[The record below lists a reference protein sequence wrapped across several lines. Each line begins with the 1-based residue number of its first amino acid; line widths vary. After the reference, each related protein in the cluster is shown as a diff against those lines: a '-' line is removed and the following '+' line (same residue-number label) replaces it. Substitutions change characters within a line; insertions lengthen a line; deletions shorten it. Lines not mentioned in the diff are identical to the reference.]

1 MYMNKIKEKIN
12 EHKDVI
18 PYIFFGV
25 CTTLVNMIVYWFC
38 AHIIN
43 LSVMISTVIGW
54 ILSVLFAYITNRK
67 WVFHSNVKGIFNIL
81 KEMTSFFSCR
91 LLTGFLDLACMFLF
105 VDLLH
110 MNDMVIKILANVI
123 VIVLNYIASKLLIFK
138 KEG

>member
-67 WVFHSNVKGIFNIL
+67 WVFYSNVKGIFNIL

-123 VIVLNYIASKLLIFK
+123 VIVLNYVASKLLIFK

>member
-1 MYMNKIKEKIN
+1 MNKIKEKIN

-67 WVFHSNVKGIFNIL
+67 WVFYSNVKGIFNIL

-123 VIVLNYIASKLLIFK
+123 VIVLNYVASKLLIFK